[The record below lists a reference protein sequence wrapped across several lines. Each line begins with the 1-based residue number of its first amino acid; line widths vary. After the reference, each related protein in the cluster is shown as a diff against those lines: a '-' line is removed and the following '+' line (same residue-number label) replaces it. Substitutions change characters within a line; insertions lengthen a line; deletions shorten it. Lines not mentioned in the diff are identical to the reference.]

1 MSIKSESLTLRDQ
14 YFEKTEQLIDINSQN
29 ISIKILKTSDQFNQ
43 LEDQWND
50 LLKDSSSD
58 SIFLTWEWISTW
70 WKYFQNSTDLF
81 IITARDNESKQ
92 LTGIAPLAITNVR
105 NIAGLNERTL
115 VFIGNGSAGADH
127 LDFII
132 RNGFE
137 NTINQ
142 LFSEKLWEERH
153 SWNQIKI
160 EGLIDTSSVI
170 PRLLQHHPQL
180 QKKVDETICPY
191 LSLPEDWETL
201 NASFSKNMRY
211 NLGRFQRRLE
221 KDYPDV
227 VEIRN
232 ISKQSEIKNFMSILV
247 DLHTA
252 SQERKNNAGLFSNQ
266 NMIDFHTEIAEIF
279 ISKDWLRSYTL
290 NVGQTSIAAIHCY
303 QYNGT
308 VSFYQ
313 SGFDQFWQRYSPG
326 SQIMAHAIKQ
336 AIQEKNEVFDF
347 LRGEEDYK
355 FKWTKFSSKNLVFT
369 IPFSFQSQVSLQL
382 KQISRK
388 IISL

>member
-1 MSIKSESLTLRDQ
+1 
-14 YFEKTEQLIDINSQN
+14 
-29 ISIKILKTSDQFNQ
+29 
-43 LEDQWND
+43 
-50 LLKDSSSD
+50 
-58 SIFLTWEWISTW
+58 
-70 WKYFQNSTDLF
+70 
-81 IITARDNESKQ
+81 
-92 LTGIAPLAITNVR
+92 
-105 NIAGLNERTL
+105 
-115 VFIGNGSAGADH
+115 
-127 LDFII
+127 
-132 RNGFE
+132 
-137 NTINQ
+137 
-142 LFSEKLWEERH
+142 
-153 SWNQIKI
+153 
-160 EGLIDTSSVI
+160 
-170 PRLLQHHPQL
+170 
-180 QKKVDETICPY
+180 
-191 LSLPEDWETL
+191 
-201 NASFSKNMRY
+201 MRY

-221 KDYPDV
+221 KDYPHV

-247 DLHTA
+247 DLHN
-252 SQERKNNAGLFSNQ
+252 SFSERKNNAGLFSNQ

-355 FKWTKFSSKNLVFT
+355 FKWTKFSSKIL
-369 IPFSFQSQVSLQL
+369 SLQFL
-382 KQISRK
+382 LVSRAR
-388 IISL
+388 LAYN